1 MSPPEQAFVAHPVGD
16 LYQAM
21 GGPRDRQLRYGEGF
35 TITERR
41 DGFAFGQSPDAG
53 HRGWLL
59 EAAVLPEAE
68 RPAPTHWVSARQ
80 THAYAEPDF
89 KAPER
94 AALAHLSKLAV
105 SGQEGR
111 FSQTEIGWV
120 PTAHL
125 SDAKASDPV
134 AVAELY
140 LGVPYLWGG
149 NSIWGLDCSGLIHAA
164 LLACGYACPSDSGPQ
179 EAGLGR
185 TLPTGTPPERG
196 DLLFWKGHVA
206 WVVDASTL
214 LHANVHHMAVAY
226 EPTEAAIARIEAQG
240 DGPVTAHKRL
250 GDCDER

>member
-1 MSPPEQAFVAHPVGD
+1 MTTSVPTFVTHPVTD
-16 LYQAM
+16 LYQEI
-21 GGPRDRQLRYGEGF
+21 GQNRDRQLRYGEQF
-35 TITERR
+35 VITERQ
-41 DGFAFGQSPDAG
+41 DAFAFGQSPDAG
-53 HRGWLL
+53 HSGWLL
-59 EAAVLPEAE
+59 EAAVMPEAE

-94 AALAHLSKLAV
+94 AALPHLSKLVV

-111 FSQTEIGWV
+111 FSQTELGWI
-120 PTAHL
+120 PTVHL
-125 SDAKASDPV
+125 SDTHAKDPV
-134 AVAELY
+134 TMAELY

-149 NSIWGLDCSGLIHAA
+149 NSIWGVDCSGLVHAA
-164 LLACGYACPSDSGPQ
+164 LLACGQACPSDSGPQ

-206 WVVDASTL
+206 WVVDADTL
-214 LHANVHHMAVAY
+214 LHANAYHMAVVH
-226 EPTEAAIARIEAQG
+226 EPLEPAIARIKAQG

-250 GDCDER
+250 GGTG

>member
-1 MSPPEQAFVAHPVGD
+1 MTSPAPTFVAYPVTD
-16 LYQAM
+16 LYQEL
-21 GGPRDRQLRYGEGF
+21 GQTRDRQLRYGEQF
-35 TITERR
+35 VISERK

-53 HRGWLL
+53 HSGWLL
-59 EAAVLPEAE
+59 EAAVMPGDARPE
-68 RPAPTHWVSARQ
+68 PTHWVRARQ
-80 THAYAEPDF
+80 THAYAAPDF
-89 KAPER
+89 KSPER
-94 AALAHLSKLAV
+94 AGLVHLSKLAV

-111 FSQTEIGWV
+111 FSQTELGWI

-125 SDAKASDPV
+125 SDNTACDPV
-134 AVAELY
+134 TVAEVY

-149 NSIWGLDCSGLIHAA
+149 NSIWGVDCSGLVHAA
-164 LLACGYACPSDSGPQ
+164 LLACGCACPSDSGPQ

-206 WVVDASTL
+206 WVVDGRTL

-226 EPTEAAIARIEAQG
+226 EPIEEAIARIEAQG

-250 GDCDER
+250 GAME